1 MSDNRNATSSW
12 SGYSHQGSLG
22 IFVALQKINKLKNNE
37 EDITNWKVIYE
48 NAEDFDIQNDGSV
61 DSRHQV
67 KAHKDAKYP
76 NDIKDVLSI
85 QKYEL
90 VDGVKKLTVK
100 GFEICKF
107 DDYCNPLT
115 IQVNNDSRYIHVIT
129 EIKGFELNRTDFERE
144 YSQATYVENPNNIK
158 LFEYPDN
165 KKFCS
170 LDDYI
175 TRTDKSKIKEF
186 CKNEIKIILE
196 RIGHP
201 KKGDN
206 SFFSGIYDGLQFLLD
221 EEIRQK
227 HILGSGNYPELDFK
241 KIYDYITLDND
252 LIQSD
257 IFRLRSS
264 FYNVYLKYK
273 IELDDEGIEVHEYEK
288 DIDKLIHEIYIMDD
302 DKFIKF
308 LENIHIDKND
318 FNINMNINE
327 DGLKEVFFYCLF
339 NYKYF
344 DQRRISFKNSE
355 DLIFVLTTI
364 NSTRVSLSKDII
376 NNHNIT
382 ESLFKNN
389 YIINLYKS
397 ESLFNTISTL
407 KNFTQYQ
414 NDNNWKDL
422 EETMDR
428 YVSDNDFFLHPK
440 DIKLIKISDL
450 EEQNLE
456 KVLND

>member
-22 IFVALQKINKLKNNE
+22 IFVALQKINQLFADDKSL
-37 EDITNWKVIYE
+37 DGWKVIYE
-48 NAEDFDIQNDGSV
+48 NAEDFDIQNNGTV

-67 KAHKDAKYP
+67 KAYKDAKYP

-85 QKYEL
+85 QNYEL
-90 VDGVKKLTVK
+90 VEGKKKLTVK
-100 GFEICKF
+100 GFQIRSF
-107 DDYCNPLT
+107 DNLCNPLN
-115 IQVNNDSRYIHVIT
+115 IEVDDESRYLHVIT
-129 EIKGFELNRTDFERE
+129 EILGLNLSEDEFTRT
-144 YSQATYVENPNNIK
+144 YSGCTYVSNPNNVK

-170 LDDYI
+170 LGG
-175 TRTDKSKIKEF
+175 TESKIKEF

-196 RIGHP
+196 KINHV
-201 KKGDN
+201 KKEDN
-206 SFFSGIYDGLQFLLD
+206 SYFSGMYDGLQFLLD

-227 HILGSGNYPELDFK
+227 HILGSGNYPELNFK
-241 KIYDYITLDND
+241 KIYDYITSDNEF
-252 LIQSD
+252 IQSD

-273 IELDDEGIEVHEYEK
+273 IELDEEEIEVYEYEK
-288 DIDKLIHEIYIMDD
+288 EMDNLIHEIYIMDD

-327 DGLKEVFFYCLF
+327 DGLKEVFFHCLF

-344 DQRRISFKNSE
+344 DKRKISFKNSE

-389 YIINLYKS
+389 YIINLHKS
-397 ESLFNTISTL
+397 ESLFDTISTL

-422 EETMDR
+422 EEAMDR
-428 YVSDNDFFLHPK
+428 YVTEKDFFLHPK

-450 EEQNLE
+450 KEQNLE